1 MGTEKSLKLRTLNLM
16 NISSTD
22 QDILLATLNS
32 KKSEVVQARMANA
45 LLLLADGLQ
54 VEDVAE
60 LLYLDEATL
69 SGWQEMFEA
78 SKPRATSL

>member
-1 MGTEKSLKLRTLNLM
+1 M

-22 QDILLATLNS
+22 EDILLATLNS

-45 LLLLADGLQ
+45 LLLLADGLE

-69 SGWQEMFEA
+69 TGWQQMFAA

>member
-1 MGTEKSLKLRTLNLM
+1 M
-16 NISSTD
+16 NISPTD

-45 LLLLADGLQ
+45 FLLLADGLE

-60 LLYLDEATL
+60 LLYLDEAIL
-69 SGWQEMFEA
+69 SGWQEMFVA

>member
-1 MGTEKSLKLRTLNLM
+1 MEIL
-16 NISSTD
+16 STD

-45 LLLLADGLQ
+45 FLLLADGLQ

-60 LLYLDEATL
+60 LLYLDEAIL
-69 SGWQEMFEA
+69 SGWQEMFVA

>member
-1 MGTEKSLKLRTLNLM
+1 MD
-16 NISSTD
+16 ISPID

-45 LLLLADGLQ
+45 LLLLADGLE

-69 SGWQEMFEA
+69 SGWQKMFAA
-78 SKPRATSL
+78 SKPHAASL

>member
-1 MGTEKSLKLRTLNLM
+1 ME
-16 NISSTD
+16 ISSTD

-45 LLLLADGLQ
+45 ILLLADGLQ

-60 LLYLDEATL
+60 LLYLDEAIL
-69 SGWQEMFEA
+69 SGWQEMFVA

>member
-1 MGTEKSLKLRTLNLM
+1 M
-16 NISSTD
+16 NVSTID

-45 LLLLADGLQ
+45 FLLLADGLE

-69 SGWQEMFEA
+69 SGWQQMFAA
-78 SKPRATSL
+78 SKPLATSL

>member
-1 MGTEKSLKLRTLNLM
+1 MH
-16 NISSTD
+16 ISSTD

-45 LLLLADGLQ
+45 FLLLADGLQ

-69 SGWQEMFEA
+69 SGWQEMFAA
-78 SKPRATSL
+78 SKPGATSL

>member
-1 MGTEKSLKLRTLNLM
+1 M

-22 QDILLATLNS
+22 QEILLATLNS

-45 LLLLADGLQ
+45 LLLLADGLE

-60 LLYLDEATL
+60 LLYLDEAIL
-69 SGWQEMFEA
+69 SVWQKMFAA
-78 SKPRATSL
+78 SKPRTTSP

>member
-1 MGTEKSLKLRTLNLM
+1 M

-45 LLLLADGLQ
+45 FLLLADGLH

-69 SGWQEMFEA
+69 SGW
-78 SKPRATSL
+78 

>member
-1 MGTEKSLKLRTLNLM
+1 M
-16 NISSTD
+16 NISPID

-45 LLLLADGLQ
+45 LLLLADGLE

-69 SGWQEMFEA
+69 SGWQKMFAA
-78 SKPRATSL
+78 SKPRTASL

>member
-1 MGTEKSLKLRTLNLM
+1 M
-16 NISSTD
+16 NISATD
-22 QDILLATLNS
+22 RDILLATLNS
-32 KKSEVVQARMANA
+32 KKSEIVQARMANA

-69 SGWQEMFEA
+69 FGWQEMFA
-78 SKPRATSL
+78 ANQPRETSQNS

>member
-1 MGTEKSLKLRTLNLM
+1 M

-69 SGWQEMFEA
+69 AGWQEMFKA
-78 SKPRATSL
+78 SKLRATSL

>member
-1 MGTEKSLKLRTLNLM
+1 M

-22 QDILLATLNS
+22 QEILLATLNS

-45 LLLLADGLQ
+45 LLLLADGLE

-60 LLYLDEATL
+60 LLYLDEAIL
-69 SGWQEMFEA
+69 SVWQEMFAA
-78 SKPRATSL
+78 SKPRTTSP

>member
-1 MGTEKSLKLRTLNLM
+1 MH
-16 NISSTD
+16 ISSTD

-45 LLLLADGLQ
+45 FLLLADGLQ

-69 SGWQEMFEA
+69 SGWQEMFVA

>member
-1 MGTEKSLKLRTLNLM
+1 M

-45 LLLLADGLQ
+45 FLLLADGLQ

-69 SGWQEMFEA
+69 SGWQEMFVA
-78 SKPRATSL
+78 SKLRTTPL

>member
-1 MGTEKSLKLRTLNLM
+1 M
-16 NISSTD
+16 NISSAD

-60 LLYLDEATL
+60 LLYLDEASL
-69 SGWQEMFEA
+69 SGWQEMFVA

>member
-1 MGTEKSLKLRTLNLM
+1 M
-16 NISSTD
+16 NISPTD

-45 LLLLADGLQ
+45 FLLLADGLE

-69 SGWQEMFEA
+69 SGWQEMFAA
-78 SKPRATSL
+78 SKPRSTPL

>member
-1 MGTEKSLKLRTLNLM
+1 M

-45 LLLLADGLQ
+45 LLLLADGLE

-69 SGWQEMFEA
+69 TGWQQMFAA
-78 SKPRATSL
+78 SKPHAASL

>member
-1 MGTEKSLKLRTLNLM
+1 M
-16 NISSTD
+16 NISPTD

-45 LLLLADGLQ
+45 FLLLADGLQ

-60 LLYLDEATL
+60 LLFLDEATL
-69 SGWQEMFEA
+69 SGWQEMFAA
-78 SKPRATSL
+78 SKPRTASL

>member
-1 MGTEKSLKLRTLNLM
+1 MH
-16 NISSTD
+16 ISSTD

-45 LLLLADGLQ
+45 FLLLADGLQ

-60 LLYLDEATL
+60 LLYLDEETL
-69 SGWQEMFEA
+69 SGWQEMFA
-78 SKPRATSL
+78 AGKPRATSL